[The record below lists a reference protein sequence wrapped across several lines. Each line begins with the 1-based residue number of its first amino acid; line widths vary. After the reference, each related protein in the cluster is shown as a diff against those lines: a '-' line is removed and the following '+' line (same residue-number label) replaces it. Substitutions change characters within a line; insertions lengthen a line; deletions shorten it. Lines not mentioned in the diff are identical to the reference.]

1 MEHPIIL
8 FDGVCNYCNAIVN
21 WVIRLDR
28 KARFRFASLQSE
40 RGRSLLQQHGLSPEG
55 LESVVLIDGE
65 KVYTKSDATLR
76 IVRYLPWWLQEAR
89 ALWIVPR
96 PFRDA
101 IYDYVARNRYKWFG
115 KKDSCMIPS
124 QEQRGRFLD

>member
-40 RGRSLLQQHGLSPEG
+40 RGRALLQQHGLSPEG

-115 KKDSCMIPS
+115 KKETCMIPS

>member
-1 MEHPIIL
+1 
-8 FDGVCNYCNAIVN
+8 
-21 WVIRLDR
+21 
-28 KARFRFASLQSE
+28 
-40 RGRSLLQQHGLSPEG
+40 
-55 LESVVLIDGE
+55 VLIDGE